1 MEGEREGRREGGD
14 AASSHKLIFGC
25 ESLVIL
31 LVPHSRQY
39 EVITKMQANVL
50 RTAETFN
57 VMVGAVNN
65 C

>member
-1 MEGEREGRREGGD
+1 MLPPHTNWSL
-14 AASSHKLIFGC
+14 ATSHLLSSWCLTVDSMKS
-25 ESLVIL
+25 SLKNK
-31 LVPHSRQY
+31 
-39 EVITKMQANVL
+39 TVL